1 MPPSLAAAFAIAS
14 SRLSPRAMPLVSMTI
29 YTAVFA
35 LWFVLLSRALTSDTI
50 FAWSVGL
57 FYIAY
62 DTGLLMLITVLTW
75 PAVAASWRSESR
87 RAQSTLAQVHVS
99 AIEASIS
106 PATRPTLGVV
116 IAAYNEAA
124 VLPQTLAALC
134 RQTDLPD
141 LILVVDDGSTDQTMR
156 VLAELFRVQIATE
169 GTLSAPSELYPFLR
183 VMRLPRAGKAEA
195 LNAAIVELDTDI
207 VLAIDADTALGG
219 NAIAAIRNAFAADPD
234 LVAGGGLLVPVCDP
248 GPLGRV
254 LQWFQTYEYI
264 RSMVSRFAWMRA
276 ESLVLISGAFSA
288 FRREALLR
296 VGGFDPDCI
305 VEDYELTHRLH
316 RYSVDHGLGW
326 RLQMIAGA
334 HGVTHAPG
342 AFGSFMLQR
351 QRWFAGY
358 LQVQLWNRDLAG
370 QRKFGGI
377 GKMMMPIKA
386 FDTLQPIYG
395 FTAFLLLVAFLIAGK
410 TSIVLTA
417 LTIIAA
423 KIALD
428 LLFNIWMV
436 YVYRRVTGDKRSSR
450 YSHVMI
456 ATLLEPFSF
465 QLLRQAGAAWGWIS
479 FLTNRHRW
487 GTQKRTALAP
497 AEKAAAPAQQSR

>member
-1 MPPSLAAAFAIAS
+1 MPPLFAAPFAAAS

-29 YTAVFA
+29 YATVFG
-35 LWFVLLSRALTSDTI
+35 LWLFLLSRAFATDTI
-50 FAWSVGL
+50 LAWSIGL

-62 DTGLLMLITVLTW
+62 DTALLLLITGLTW
-75 PAVAASWRSESR
+75 PAVRAARLS
-87 RAQSTLAQVHVS
+87 QTSTAEQHINS
-99 AIEASIS
+99 IGASIS
-106 PATRPTLGVV
+106 PATRPSLGVV

-124 VLPQTLAALC
+124 VLPETLAALC

-141 LILVVDDGSTDQTMR
+141 LILVVDDGSTDQTAR
-156 VLAELFRVQIATE
+156 VLAEAFRIQLAPQGEIS
-169 GTLSAPSELYPFLR
+169 GPSAIHPLLR
-183 VMRLPRAGKAEA
+183 VLRLPRSGKAEA
-195 LNAAIVELDTDI
+195 LNAALVQIDTDI
-207 VLAIDADTALGG
+207 VLAIDADTALAGD
-219 NAIAAIRNAFAADPD
+219 AIEAIRNAFAADPS

-248 GPLGRV
+248 GPLGRA

-288 FRREALLR
+288 FRREALVR
-296 VGGFDPDCI
+296 VGGFDPDCV

-316 RYSVDHGLGW
+316 RYSVEHGLGW
-326 RLQMIAGA
+326 RLQLITGA

-370 QRKFGGI
+370 QRRFGGI
-377 GKMMMPIKA
+377 GTMMMPIKA
-386 FDTLQPIYG
+386 FDTLQPVYG
-395 FTAFLLLVAFLIAGK
+395 FTAFLLLIAFLTAGK

-417 LTIIAA
+417 LAIVTM

-428 LLFNIWMV
+428 LAFNLWMV
-436 YVYRRVTGDKRSSR
+436 HVYRRVTGDRRSSR
-450 YSHVMI
+450 YGHVII
-456 ATLLEPFSF
+456 ATVLEPFSF
-465 QLLRQAGAAWGWIS
+465 QLLRQAGAVWGWIS

-487 GTQKRTALAP
+487 GAQTRATLGTASTG
-497 AEKAAAPAQQSR
+497 AAASQSR

>member
-1 MPPSLAAAFAIAS
+1 
-14 SRLSPRAMPLVSMTI
+14 MPLASMAI
-29 YTAVFA
+29 YATVFG
-35 LWFVLLSRALTSDTI
+35 LWVLLLSRAFTNDTI
-50 FAWSVGL
+50 FAWSIGL

-62 DTGLLMLITVLTW
+62 DTALLLLITALTW
-75 PAVAASWRSESR
+75 PAVRAARRSPLTPEQSR
-87 RAQSTLAQVHVS
+87 VDT
-99 AIEASIS
+99 IGASIS
-106 PATRPTLGVV
+106 PAARPSLGVV

-124 VLPQTLAALC
+124 VLPETLAALC

-141 LILVVDDGSTDQTMR
+141 LILVVDDGSTDQTPR
-156 VLAELFRVQIATE
+156 VLADGFRIQLAPQGEI
-169 GTLSAPSELYPFLR
+169 SAPGAIHPFLR
-183 VMRLPRAGKAEA
+183 VMRLPRSGKAEA
-195 LNAAIVELDTDI
+195 LNAALVQINTDI
-207 VLAIDADTALGG
+207 VLALDADTALAGD
-219 NAIAAIRNAFAADPD
+219 AIEAIRNAFAADPS

-288 FRREALLR
+288 FRREALVR
-296 VGGFDPDCI
+296 VGGFDPDCV
-305 VEDYELTHRLH
+305 VEDYELTHRMH
-316 RYSVDHGLGW
+316 RYSVEHSLGW

-370 QRKFGGI
+370 QRRFGRI
-377 GKMMMPIKA
+377 GTMMMPIKA
-386 FDTLQPIYG
+386 FDTLQPVYG
-395 FTAFLLLVAFLIAGK
+395 FTAFLLLIVFLIAGK
-410 TSIVLTA
+410 TSIAMTA
-417 LTIIAA
+417 LAIVAM

-428 LLFNIWMV
+428 LAFNLWMV
-436 YVYRRVTGDKRSSR
+436 HVYRRVTGDRRSSR
-450 YSHVMI
+450 YGHVII

-465 QLLRQAGAAWGWIS
+465 QLLRQAGAVWGWVS

-487 GTQKRTALAP
+487 GEQTRATLGSAGAGTP
-497 AEKAAAPAQQSR
+497 ASQPR

>member
-1 MPPSLAAAFAIAS
+1 MPPLLAAPFAAAS
-14 SRLSPRAMPLVSMTI
+14 SRLSPRVMPFVSMAI
-29 YTAVFA
+29 YAAVFG
-35 LWFVLLSRALTSDTI
+35 LWFLLLSRALTTGTI

-62 DTGLLMLITVLTW
+62 DTALLLLIAALTW
-75 PAVAASWRSESR
+75 PAVRAAR
-87 RAQSTLAQVHVS
+87 QSPASPVQLHIDS
-99 AIEASIS
+99 IDASIS
-106 PATRPTLGVV
+106 PATRPSLGVI

-124 VLPQTLAALC
+124 VLPETLAALC

-141 LILVVDDGSTDQTMR
+141 LILVVDDGSTDQTAR
-156 VLAELFRVQIATE
+156 VLAESFRIRLAPHGEV
-169 GTLSAPSELYPFLR
+169 SAPSAIHPFLK
-183 VMRLPRAGKAEA
+183 VLRLPRSGKAEA
-195 LNAAIVELDTDI
+195 LNAALVQIDTDI
-207 VLAIDADTALGG
+207 VLAIDADTALAGD
-219 NAIAAIRNAFAADPD
+219 AIQAIRNAFAADPS

-296 VGGFDPDCI
+296 VGGFDPESV

-316 RYSVDHGLGW
+316 RYSVEHGLGW
-326 RLQMIAGA
+326 RLQMITGA

-351 QRWFAGY
+351 RRWFAGY

-370 QRKFGGI
+370 QRRFGGI
-377 GKMMMPIKA
+377 GMMMMPIKA
-386 FDTLQPIYG
+386 FDTLQPVYG
-395 FTAFLLLVAFLIAGK
+395 FTAFVLLIAFLVAGK
-410 TSIVLTA
+410 TNIVLTA
-417 LTIIAA
+417 LAIIAM
-423 KIALD
+423 KITLD
-428 LLFNIWMV
+428 LVFNLWMV
-436 YVYRRVTGDKRSSR
+436 HVYRRVTGDRRSSR
-450 YSHVMI
+450 YSHVII
-456 ATLLEPFSF
+456 ATVLEPFSF
-465 QLLRQAGAAWGWIS
+465 QLLRQAGAVWGWVS

-487 GTQKRTALAP
+487 GAQTRATLGTADAGTP
-497 AEKAAAPAQQSR
+497 ASQPR